1 LSDILHAPDEVIMA
15 AVLAVLSAACQ
26 KLIRVQPPNR
36 DKAHV
41 TTLSLYTS
49 AETSAGKSPVMDKL
63 FSALHAIDLA
73 RVEKHKQGQKRRH
86 DDQALLLTKRR
97 VLLSKVA
104 KLYKRGTKADP
115 VELADAEQELRDLD
129 GVDSSYSK
137 SGNMVKGD
145 ISLSKLLDEL
155 DGTGVSILIA
165 TPEGRNFFGKMTD
178 DDLEKHNL
186 LRDGDTV
193 TKERRYHSVTAR
205 SPLVTYC
212 AMTHPDEFDGFI
224 KRLGGKARKSGW
236 LGRGLVS
243 KAAPRRGYARRAVLH
258 PTFPKTEILSARVLA
273 LLEECEV
280 LDTDSAFQ
288 PIILTFDEEAT
299 MAFMKMLSENDRLM
313 ASDAEWGL
321 IQDFGRKHPSN
332 VARVAAIFHHFGEQ
346 PGARI
351 SRMTLMYAIR
361 IVDWF
366 MQQANQIFV
375 TEPMLHKVK
384 KLVSFLHD
392 KCFIQ
397 EKHWAYA
404 DRGQTDLIPLR
415 WIMQFHNIERDEL
428 DPLLDFLTQRGSI
441 ERHDSRMGKHCIW
454 LNPEMFST
462 L

>member
-1 LSDILHAPDEVIMA
+1 
-15 AVLAVLSAACQ
+15 
-26 KLIRVQPPNR
+26 
-36 DKAHV
+36 
-41 TTLSLYTS
+41 
-49 AETSAGKSPVMDKL
+49 
-63 FSALHAIDLA
+63 
-73 RVEKHKQGQKRRH
+73 
-86 DDQALLLTKRR
+86 
-97 VLLSKVA
+97 
-104 KLYKRGTKADP
+104 
-115 VELADAEQELRDLD
+115 
-129 GVDSSYSK
+129 
-137 SGNMVKGD
+137 
-145 ISLSKLLDEL
+145 
-155 DGTGVSILIA
+155 
-165 TPEGRNFFGKMTD
+165 
-178 DDLEKHNL
+178 
-186 LRDGDTV
+186 
-193 TKERRYHSVTAR
+193 
-205 SPLVTYC
+205 
-212 AMTHPDEFDGFI
+212 
-224 KRLGGKARKSGW
+224 
-236 LGRGLVS
+236 
-243 KAAPRRGYARRAVLH
+243 
-258 PTFPKTEILSARVLA
+258 
-273 LLEECEV
+273 
-280 LDTDSAFQ
+280 
-288 PIILTFDEEAT
+288 